1 MPLAKFEQG
10 VGPILAKNA
19 PFDSARMSGAWMDRY
34 GGSCLWGG
42 AILSCTAKKPR
53 QWRCGLYI
61 WRMPV
66 LSDLLP
72 ILHSVQAASQAALAI
87 YRSAFAVQLKD
98 DRTPVTEADLAAD
111 RILRQDLA
119 HSFPGV
125 PVVTEES
132 DAPFTA
138 GHAPRAYFLVDPI
151 DGTSD
156 FVMRRDEFTVN
167 VAYIEDGLPVL
178 GVVSAPALG
187 VLYAGIHG
195 LGAWKMPLDGPW
207 FVEGV
212 AAPQTVELRLPSP
225 HFTPGVAWN
234 APVRVLASVSHGD
247 AATDALIAAIP
258 GVVRVQVGS
267 SLKFCHVAE
276 GEADYYPRCI
286 SLNEWDIAAGHAVL
300 RAAGGGVYRVSTTEQ
315 VRYGNPG
322 FKVPAFEAY

>member
-1 MPLAKFEQG
+1 M
-10 VGPILAKNA
+10 
-19 PFDSARMSGAWMDRY
+19 
-34 GGSCLWGG
+34 
-42 AILSCTAKKPR
+42 PR
-53 QWRCGLYI
+53 QRRCVLYI
-61 WRMPV
+61 WRMRK

-111 RILRQDLA
+111 RILRRDLA
-119 HSFPGV
+119 QAFPGI

-132 DAPFTA
+132 DAPFPA
-138 GHAPRAYFLVDPI
+138 GQAPRAFFLVDPI

-187 VLYAGIHG
+187 VMYAGIFG
-195 LGAWKMPLDGPW
+195 LGAWKMPLEGPW
-207 FVEGV
+207 FIEGIP
-212 AAPQTVELRLPSP
+212 APGTTELRLPSP
-225 HFTPGVAWN
+225 HFAPGIAWN

-247 AATDALIAAIP
+247 VATDALIAAVP
-258 GVVRVQVGS
+258 GAVRVQVGS

-276 GEADYYPRCI
+276 GKADYYPRCI

-300 RAAGGGVYRVSTTEQ
+300 MAAGGGVYRVSTTEQ
-315 VRYGNPG
+315 VRYGNAN